1 MTPATSASRVHAG
14 PIAQGTLDILGAP
27 TQEEQS
33 ISPDVVKILGRSP
46 ATFAEWALRNIAA
59 FR

>member
-1 MTPATSASRVHAG
+1 M
-14 PIAQGTLDILGAP
+14 LGAS

-33 ISPDVVKILGRSP
+33 ISPDVEKILGRSP
-46 ATFAEWALRNIAA
+46 ATFAEWAQRNIAA

>member
-1 MTPATSASRVHAG
+1 MPEAVAR
-14 PIAQGTLDILGAP
+14 GTLDILGAP

-33 ISPDVVKILGRSP
+33 ISPDVEKILGRAP
-46 ATFAEWALRNIAA
+46 RTFAEWAQRNIAA